1 VGPLL
6 LIINIYSSRTYTHTH
21 TSTEVRGLAEI
32 A

>member
-6 LIINIYSSRTYTHTH
+6 LVVESTSMSVAHAH